1 MVIYADSSFLVSTYL
16 PDNHSESAD
25 RILTKLSQ
33 PLVLTSLQRHEVR
46 NAIRLSV
53 FRKEI
58 SRTECAVLLAQLDR
72 DVRDGILLQTP
83 VDWRNAYR
91 EVERLGAIHTEKLG
105 LRSADLLHVA
115 LAVLVAAERFLTFDA
130 RQRKV
135 AVAEGLR
142 VVPG

>member
-1 MVIYADSSFLVSTYL
+1 MVVYADSSFLASTYL

-25 RILTKLSQ
+25 RLLARLSQ
-33 PLVLTSLQRHEVR
+33 PLILTSLQRHEVR
-46 NAIRLSV
+46 NAIRLAV

-58 SRTECAVLLAQLDR
+58 TRPESAALLAQLDR
-72 DVRDGILLQTP
+72 DVRDGILLQTQ
-83 VDWRNAYR
+83 VDWRDAYR
-91 EVERLGAIHTEKLG
+91 EVERLGAIHTEKWG

-115 LAVLVAAERFLTFDA
+115 LAVLVAVERFLTFDA

-142 VVPG
+142 VLPG